1 MKVRCPSC
9 GVVALLELPILLAVC
24 NCGTLI
30 RGNAKSGSAEGNTT
44 GSNGPTNAD
53 FYVILGV
60 KKGCSDQEI
69 KLAYRARAKETHPDV
84 GGDPEEFKLVQI
96 AYETLSNADKRRL
109 YDSAA
114 FQSRSQPLI
123 SVPDLIGM
131 SISSGSQTISGLG
144 LIPKVAIFEV
154 LASSKLRGRVI
165 GQYPYEGAMVERG
178 MTIGIIVGVQKSSPL
193 WTRIV
198 AIASDLASG
207 FITGLITATDTSSTR
222 PRELGSGSVSRE
234 VGAAAGE
241 IIGGVAVGAV
251 RTASCLLQM
260 IAYFFLSIFTLVAF
274 IIHPLLGF
282 AMAAFFIY
290 LVAKDKKKHRN

>member
-1 MKVRCPSC
+1 MMKVRCPSC
-9 GVVALLELPILLAVC
+9 GVVAQLELPILLAICV
-24 NCGTLI
+24 CGTLI
-30 RGNAKSGSAEGNTT
+30 RGSARNGSAEGKTSGT
-44 GSNGPTNAD
+44 NGPSDAD

-60 KKGCSDQEI
+60 AKGCTDQEL

-84 GGDPEEFKLVQI
+84 GGDSEEFKLVQL
-96 AYETLSNADKRRL
+96 AYETLSNTEKRRL

-114 FQSRSQPLI
+114 FQSRSQPSI

-131 SISSGSQTISGLG
+131 SISGGSQKISELG

-154 LASSKLRGRVI
+154 PASSKLRGRVI
-165 GQYPYEGAMVERG
+165 GQYPYEGSIVERG
-178 MTIGIIVGVQKSSPL
+178 MAIGIIVGVQKSSPI

-207 FITGLITATDTSSTR
+207 FMSGLMTATDTSSTR
-222 PRELGSGSVSRE
+222 PRELGSGSVSHE

-260 IAYFFLSIFTLVAF
+260 IAYFFLSIFTLIAF
-274 IIHPLLGF
+274 IVHPLLGF
-282 AMAAFFIY
+282 VVAAFFIY
-290 LVAKDKKKHRN
+290 LVAKKNSKT